1 MTGTA
6 AALGAAA
13 FSLSAC
19 TDNGTAE
26 AAAEVDQLT
35 AQADRARSDAAA
47 ATAAIALAPDKSAS
61 LTTISA
67 ERTAHALELDAEIA
81 RAAGSGASATTAPPS
96 TSVANAPAGVETLS
110 TSLADSARSAADLAR
125 TMSGYR
131 AGLLGSISASCST
144 QVAVLLP

>member
-1 MTGTA
+1 MTTTPLSRRSALKMTGT

-47 ATAAIALAPDKSAS
+47 ATAAGAPPDAAPKSAALA
-61 LTTISA
+61 ISM
-67 ERTAHALELDAEIA
+67 R
-81 RAAGSGASATTAPPS
+81 P
-96 TSVANAPAGVETLS
+96 
-110 TSLADSARSAADLAR
+110 
-125 TMSGYR
+125 
-131 AGLLGSISASCST
+131 
-144 QVAVLLP
+144 

>member
-19 TDNGTAE
+19 TDTGTAE

-35 AQADRARSDAAA
+35 AQAERARSDAAA

-81 RAAGSGASATTAPPS
+81 RAAGGGATTTAPPS
-96 TSVANAPAGVETLS
+96 TSVANAPTGVDTLR
-110 TSLADSARSAADLAR
+110 TSLNDSARSAADLAR

>member
-13 FSLSAC
+13 FTLSAC
-19 TDNGTAE
+19 TDDGTAE

-35 AQADRARSDAAA
+35 AQAERARSDAAS
-47 ATAAIALAPDKSAS
+47 ATAAIALAPDKSAP

-81 RAAGSGASATTAPPS
+81 RAAGGSATTTASPS
-96 TSVANAPAGVETLS
+96 TSAANAPTGVDALG

>member
-35 AQADRARSDAAA
+35 AQAERARSDAAA

-81 RAAGSGASATTAPPS
+81 RAAGGGATTTAPPS
-96 TSVANAPAGVETLS
+96 TSVANAPTGVDTLR
-110 TSLADSARSAADLAR
+110 TSLNDSARSAADLAR
-125 TMSGYR
+125 TMSGFR

>member
-19 TDNGTAE
+19 TDDGTAE

-35 AQADRARSDAAA
+35 AQAERARADAAA

-81 RAAGSGASATTAPPS
+81 RAAGGGAATTTAPPS
-96 TSVANAPAGVETLS
+96 TSVANAPTGVESLS